1 MANFYT
7 DHPEIKF
14 QLESNK
20 LLERIAELKER
31 NYADA
36 EAFDYAPSDY
46 ADALDSYD
54 RVCEL
59 TGDICA
65 NIIAPNAEDVD
76 AEGPHCE
83 NGRVRYASKT
93 YENLDATVKAGLC
106 GVTMPRRYG
115 GLNFPNTVY
124 TAINEMIATADAG
137 FENIWSLQDC
147 IETLS
152 MSSVT
157 RISASVSYLACA
169 AVRQCQWTSQSQM
182 QVLTSRV

>member
-137 FENIWSLQDC
+137 FENIWSLGRSALDRSRG
-147 IETLS
+147 LS
-152 MSSVT
+152 HHPLQSRLPT
-157 RISASVSYLACA
+157 RLTPLVHAGHRWCHVAC
-169 AVRQCQWTSQSQM
+169 RCFHQ
-182 QVLTSRV
+182 R